1 MKRNSLL
8 IFVLLLSLFG
18 TTVQAKQPVKR
29 GFWEDLV
36 LALLQ
41 GLVNHGMNQRI
52 RADLQQAESLINSY
66 DNYGA
71 IKVLQGTQRFLSSSH
86 DYGYR
91 QLAQKIAGII
101 SDIRIGHT
109 DVAKRRINYI
119 LRKLPL
125 ATPPNPYPPTPPNPY
140 PPTPYPPQPN
150 PGDQAF
156 YRSLATTLRNAQHYL
171 QQHRPQLAKRA
182 LQRVD
187 QALAPRY
194 SNFDRQLRASVQR
207 IMGQVD
213 YNQISYALN
222 GLLGV
227 IRQVED
233 AANSGGYNPPYN
245 PGPTYE
251 EKQNRREWMRDIRD
265 LISTIQDGNIQMA
278 RRDMRTLIRDVRN
291 DGRPTQFNR
300 DLVRRLQY
308 VASLLN
314 QGGYYPDTYAV
325 NSRLR
330 EIKQHLR
337 QSISKNDGHHYDP
350 GYPHQD
356 PGYPH
361 HGPDND
367 HPYLDY

>member
-1 MKRNSLL
+1 MKRSFFVALFLLVSLCA
-8 IFVLLLSLFG
+8 
-18 TTVQAKQPVKR
+18 TTVQAKPPVKR

-36 LALLQ
+36 LTILK

-52 RADLQQAESLINSY
+52 RADLQQAESLLNSY

-71 IKVLQGTQRFLSSSH
+71 IKVLENTQRFLRNSH
-86 DYGYR
+86 EYGYQR
-91 QLAQKIAGII
+91 LAQQVATIS
-101 SDIRIGHT
+101 SDIRLGHI
-109 DVAKRRINYI
+109 DVARRRINLI

-156 YRSLATTLRNAQHYL
+156 YRSLESTLRNAQHYL

-213 YNQISYALN
+213 YNQISYALSGLN
-222 GLLGV
+222 GVL
-227 IRQVED
+227 RQVQD
-233 AANSGGYNPPYN
+233 AAGSGYQPPYN

-251 EKQNRREWMRDIRD
+251 EKQNRREWIRDIRD
-265 LISTIQDGNIQMA
+265 LIDTIQDGSIQMA
-278 RRDMRTLIRDVRN
+278 RRDMSTLIRDVRN

-308 VASLLN
+308 VARTLN
-314 QGGYYPDTYAV
+314 QGYYPDTHTVV
-325 NSRLR
+325 NQLR
-330 EIKQHLR
+330 EVQRHLR
-337 QSISKNDGHHYDP
+337 QSIR
-350 GYPHQD
+350 
-356 PGYPH
+356 
-361 HGPDND
+361 
-367 HPYLDY
+367 

>member
-41 GLVNHGMNQRI
+41 GLVNHGMNQRV

-71 IKVLQGTQRFLSSSH
+71 IRVLQGTQRFLSSSH

-91 QLAQKIAGII
+91 QLAQKIAGIC
-101 SDIRIGHT
+101 SDIRLGHT
-109 DVAKRRINYI
+109 DVAKRRIKYI
-119 LRKLPL
+119 LRKLPV
-125 ATPPNPYPPTPPNPY
+125 AAPPNPYPPSPPHPNP
-140 PPTPYPPQPN
+140 PYPNPPQQ
-150 PGDQAF
+150 GDQAF

-171 QQHRPQLAKRA
+171 QQHRPRLAKRA

-207 IMGQVD
+207 IMGQVE

-251 EKQNRREWMRDIRD
+251 EKQNRREWIRDIRD
-265 LISTIQDGNIQMA
+265 LIDTIQDGNIQMA

-291 DGRPTQFNR
+291 DGRPSQFNR

-308 VASLLN
+308 VAQQLN

-325 NSRLR
+325 NSKLR
-330 EIKQHLR
+330 EIQRHLR
-337 QSISKNDGHHYDP
+337 QSIGKDHGYGHHDP
-350 GYPHQD
+350 GYN
-356 PGYPH
+356 
-361 HGPDND
+361 ND